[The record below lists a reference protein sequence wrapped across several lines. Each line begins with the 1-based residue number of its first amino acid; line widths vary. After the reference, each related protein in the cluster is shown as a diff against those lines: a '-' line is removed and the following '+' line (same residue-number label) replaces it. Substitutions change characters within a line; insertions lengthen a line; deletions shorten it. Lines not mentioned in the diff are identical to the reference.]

1 MCAKCV
7 EAMRQEQIRKEI
19 ELAMLARQKM
29 QSKKNSKKEG
39 ILKSE
44 KIKYKNFKS
53 NKSMINF

>member
-1 MCAKCV
+1 MCAKCI

-29 QSKKNSKKEG
+29 QSKKNSEKEG

-44 KIKYKNFKS
+44 KIK
-53 NKSMINF
+53 